1 MEIKQ
6 KKGWLLRDLIAGGV
20 IMGLVITLFI
30 FAVAGMNSNYVNVDG
45 INHDVVNPAFAAHY
59 DKLQTNLNLVNGANS
74 AVQGNNGLNLVGA
87 FDIAFNSVFTV
98 FAMVGNSILIYTG
111 MASNVVGD
119 FNFLEQAPIT
129 IFIETMIAL
138 IVIGVMF
145 VWLSSVTRG
154 KI

>member
-1 MEIKQ
+1 MKIQQ

-30 FAVAGMNSNYVNVDG
+30 LAVAGMNSNYVNVNG
-45 INHDVVNPAFAAHY
+45 INHDVVNPNFQAHY
-59 DKLQTNLNLVNGANS
+59 DKLNSNLELVNGANS
-74 AVQGNNGLNLVGA
+74 AVQGNSGLNLVGA

-111 MASNVVGD
+111 MSQNIVGD
-119 FNFLEQAPIT
+119 FNFLEQAPVT

-138 IVIGVMF
+138 IVIGTIF